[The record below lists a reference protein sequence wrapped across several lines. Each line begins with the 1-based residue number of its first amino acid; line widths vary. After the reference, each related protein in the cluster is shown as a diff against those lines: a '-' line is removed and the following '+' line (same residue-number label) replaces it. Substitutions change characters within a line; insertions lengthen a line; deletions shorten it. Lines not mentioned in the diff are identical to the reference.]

1 MMDYER
7 KSRVLVWVTAA
18 SVFVV
23 FVAIWLAARPA
34 FRQWKCEKL
43 SGQQMMHETLALVR
57 DLAYQLNTE
66 PDYRAP
72 EDSIL
77 RHYPPLRPSE
87 AAWLAEHCYLGEPR

>member
-1 MMDYER
+1 MNYER
-7 KSRVLVWVTAA
+7 KSRVLGWVTAA
-18 SVFVV
+18 SIFVV

-43 SGQQMMHETLALVR
+43 ARHQLMHEMIALR
-57 DLAYQLNTE
+57 RALRYELSTDTGF
-66 PDYRAP
+66 RAP

-77 RHYPPLRPSE
+77 QHYPPLRPSE